1 MRQEDMRRVGR
12 LIKAARFEAGMRQ
25 ADLAER
31 LGVSVTTVSDYE
43 RGLRERLTRA
53 DVIALEESLG
63 LEDRR
68 LMLAV
73 GYDQPDEG
81 QHSLTYSGEP
91 LNARQVEDVRCF
103 IDWLR
108 DRGEG

>member
-1 MRQEDMRRVGR
+1 MQTNDLRRVGR
-12 LIKAARFEAGMRQ
+12 LIKAARAEEGMTQ
-25 ADLAER
+25 AELADR

-43 RGLRERLTRA
+43 RGLRQRLSRA

-68 LMLAV
+68 LMVAV
-73 GYDQPDEG
+73 GYDRPEDG
-81 QHSLTYSGEP
+81 DHTLTYNGEQ
-91 LNARQVEDVRCF
+91 LTAGQVKDVRCF

-108 DRGEG
+108 DRAP